1 MKRRVDEE
9 ERKLKDL
16 LLERDKMIEL
26 LQAEK
31 EKAEVRI
38 KEERNLFDQKIAA
51 LEGSYKNSEKEKNKV

>member
-1 MKRRVDEE
+1 
-9 ERKLKDL
+9 LKDL

-31 EKAEVRI
+31 EKAEIRI